1 MAWFNE
7 FLTLDVYHMSVVI
20 SIYIWV
26 TVFSGVL
33 FSHTDGQGVHS
44 PSIIL
49 EIPQITNK
57 GGSYLINR

>member
-7 FLTLDVYHMSVVI
+7 FLTLDVYHVYHMSVVI

-49 EIPQITNK
+49 EIPQIT
-57 GGSYLINR
+57 

>member
-7 FLTLDVYHMSVVI
+7 FLTLDVYHMSVEI

-33 FSHTDGQGVHS
+33 FSNTDGQGVHS

-49 EIPQITNK
+49 EIPQIT
-57 GGSYLINR
+57 

>member
-20 SIYIWV
+20 SIYIWVLV

-49 EIPQITNK
+49 EIPQIT
-57 GGSYLINR
+57 

>member
-7 FLTLDVYHMSVVI
+7 FLTLDVYHMSVEI

-49 EIPQITNK
+49 EIPQIT
-57 GGSYLINR
+57 